1 MKLEN
6 LLNDIEYELISGSVD
21 TDIQE
26 LSHESKM
33 VKTGA
38 IFVCIKGSVY
48 DGHDYIKDAI
58 DNGAAAVVIQKDFD
72 FSGLRQLLEEKSVTA
87 VGVKSSEECLSRMA
101 ALFYGRPAEKLLTIA
116 ITGTKGKTTTSFMI
130 KGILEAAGMKTGVIG
145 TIGIFTGGSVE
156 KCENTTPN
164 GLVISRALSQMVS
177 EGCKAVVIEVSSQAL
192 KHHRTDGIIFDY
204 GIFTNITLDHIG
216 EFEHKNFEEYR
227 ECKKRLFKL
236 SRKGVVNIDDKNSLY
251 MMKYKEC
258 KYITYG
264 YREEAD
270 LRCTNSSFGLENN
283 RPVTDYELEGL
294 VSLKAKSFLPGKF
307 NVYNAMAAMAV
318 CHDAGIDEIYFKN
331 IENLVIPGR
340 VQSVVSDD
348 NLQVIVD
355 YAHNEA
361 SLESLLTA
369 CLEHKPKRL
378 VCVFGCGGN
387 RSRDRRI
394 GMGRVSGKYAD
405 FTIITEDNSRNEPLE
420 NILTD
425 IKTGLAMT
433 DGFYVEMPDRRLA
446 IRFSILR
453 SKPGDLV
460 VIAGKGHEEYQEF
473 DGKRLPFSDTET
485 ALEAYNELKMTGKQ
499 NS

>member
-6 LLNDIEYELISGSVD
+6 LLSDVEYELIFGSMD
-21 TDIQE
+21 TEIE
-26 LSHESKM
+26 EISNESKM
-33 VKTGA
+33 VNPGA
-38 IFVCIKGSVY
+38 VFVCIKGSLY
-48 DGHDYIKDAI
+48 DGHDYITEAI
-58 DNGAAAVVIQKDFD
+58 ENGAAAVVIQKGFD
-72 FSGLRQLLEEKSVTA
+72 CSQLKQIFEERAVTVVSVGSA
-87 VGVKSSEECLSRMA
+87 EECLSKMA
-101 ALFYGRPAEKLLTIA
+101 ALFYNEPAKKLLTIA

-130 KGILEAAGMKTGVIG
+130 KGILEAAGMKTGIIG
-145 TIGIFTGGSVE
+145 TIGILIGDTVE

-164 GLVISRALSQMVS
+164 GLIINRALSQMVS
-177 EGCKAVVIEVSSQAL
+177 EGCKAAVMEVSSQAL

-204 GIFTNITLDHIG
+204 GIFTNLTLDHIG
-216 EFEHKNFEEYR
+216 DFEHKDFEEYR
-227 ECKKRLFKL
+227 ECKKRLFQL
-236 SRKGVVNIDDKNSLY
+236 SKKGIVNIDDKNSLY
-251 MMKYKEC
+251 MMKYKGC

-270 LRCTNSSFGLENN
+270 LRCTKSSFGLKDN
-283 RPVTDYELEGL
+283 RPVTEFELKGL
-294 VSLKAKSFLPGKF
+294 ADMKSRSFLPGKF

-318 CHDAGIDEIYFKN
+318 CHDAGVDEVYFKS

-369 CLEHKPKRL
+369 CLEHRPNRL

-387 RSRDRRI
+387 RSKDRRI

-433 DGFYVEMPDRRLA
+433 DGFYVEMPDRRSA

-485 ALEAYNELKMTGKQ
+485 ALEAYKELKMTGK
-499 NS
+499 

>member
-1 MKLEN
+1 MKLED
-6 LLNDIEYELISGSVD
+6 LLIGTEYELILGNVE
-21 TDIQE
+21 TEVREIFY
-26 LSHESKM
+26 ESKL
-33 VKTGA
+33 VKPQTA
-38 IFVCIKGSVY
+38 FVCIKGSHY
-48 DGHDYIKDAI
+48 DGHDYINEAAG
-58 DNGAAAVVIQKDFD
+58 NGAAVVVIQKGFD
-72 FSGLRQLLEEKSVTA
+72 ISALRRTLEEKNITVISVGA
-87 VGVKSSEECLSRMA
+87 SEECLSVMA
-101 ALFYGRPAEKLLTIA
+101 ALFYGEPAKKLLTIA
-116 ITGTKGKTTTSFMI
+116 VTGTKGKTTTSFMI
-130 KGILEAAGMKTGVIG
+130 KGILESAGVKTGVIG
-145 TIGIFTGGSVE
+145 TIGIFTGSRME
-156 KCENTTPN
+156 KCDNTTPN
-164 GLVISRALSQMVS
+164 GLVINRALSQMVS
-177 EGCKAVVIEVSSQAL
+177 EGCRAAVIEVSSQAL

-204 GIFTNITLDHIG
+204 GIFTNLTLDHIG
-216 EFEHKNFEEYR
+216 EFEHESFEEYR
-227 ECKKRLFKL
+227 ECKKRLFKI
-236 SRKGVVNIDDKNSLY
+236 SKKGVVNIDDKNSLY

-270 LRCTNSSFGLENN
+270 LRCVNSSFGLEDN
-283 RPVTDYELEGL
+283 RPVTDFELEGL
-294 VSLKAKSFLPGKF
+294 FSLKARSFLPGKF

-318 CHDAGIDEIYFKN
+318 CHDAGIDEIYFKD

-369 CLEHKPKRL
+369 CLEHKPERL

-420 NILTD
+420 SILTD

-433 DGFYVEMPDRRLA
+433 DGFYVEMPDRRSA

-460 VIAGKGHEEYQEF
+460 VIAGKGHEEYQEI
-473 DGKRLPFSDTET
+473 DGRRLPFSDTET
-485 ALEAYNELKMTGKQ
+485 ALEAYRELKGD
-499 NS
+499 